1 MTLLWLKTPVLLNS
15 RYRSSEVSAA
25 YLVQNINKKYIYI
38 YILEFLSIRDP
49 VKILGAHLSYNA
61 VKNNDDNFF
70 SKIRKMKTKLNLW

>member
-38 YILEFLSIRDP
+38 LEFLSIRDP

-61 VKNNDDNFF
+61 VKNNDDNF